1 MSKFITEILA
11 EVNADPATL
20 VKYRENNALRFLFQ
34 YAFIPEKKFDLPEG
48 APPYKKDAAPIGM
61 SPANFAQETRRLY
74 IFTKEREL
82 QKLRRE
88 SLFVQLLEALH
99 PSEAEVLIAVK
110 DQTLDQL
117 YPNITI
123 DAVADAGFIPMEL
136 KGSRQ
141 VVKKR
146 GRPPKEKNGSVA

>member
-11 EVNADPATL
+11 DINKDPANIS
-20 VKYRENNALRFLFQ
+20 KYRENNAIRFIFQ

-48 APPYKKDAAPIGM
+48 TPPYKKDAAPIGM

-82 QKLRRE
+82 PKLRRE

-99 PSEAEVLIAVK
+99 PDEAATLIAIK
-110 DQTLDQL
+110 DQALDEL

-123 DAVADAGFIPMEL
+123 DLVADAGFIPMEL